1 MIAYDE
7 IYARGHP
14 NIKATHRTTLE
25 ITREKHLTPRGDC
38 IIGVA
43 SNKAARDLNSDLKK
57 ILRRPDSII
66 VIILRTNNHMDYILA
81 IGSEKLIL
89 SDDKRIIVRK
99 STYVEPATIAIRSNK
114 AARDIDRG
122 LIDELKSNDTIL
134 RVRIIG
140 LTLDEIY
147 PVNISVGSIV

>member
-7 IYARGHP
+7 VYARGHP
-14 NIKATHRTTLE
+14 NIRATHRTTLE

-43 SNKAARDLNSDLKK
+43 SNKAARDLSDDLKK
-57 ILRRPDSII
+57 IIKRPDSII
-66 VIILRTNNHMDYILA
+66 IVILRTSNHMDYVLA
-81 IGSEKLIL
+81 TGSEKLVL
-89 SDDKRIIVRK
+89 SDNKRIIIRK

-114 AARDIDRG
+114 AAKDIDRG
-122 LIDELKSNDTIL
+122 LINELKNSNTVL

-140 LTLDEIY
+140 LTLDEVY
-147 PVNISVGSIV
+147 SVNIGVGSII